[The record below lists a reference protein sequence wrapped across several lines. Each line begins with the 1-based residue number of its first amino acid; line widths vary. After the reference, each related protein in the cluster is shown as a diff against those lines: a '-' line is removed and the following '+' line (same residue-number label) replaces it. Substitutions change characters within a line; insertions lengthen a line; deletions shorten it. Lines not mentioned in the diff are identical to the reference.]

1 MIARTTE
8 LRQRRDQARKQ
19 LTREALLDASE
30 RVFALRGYH
39 RTQVSDIVSEAK
51 VGQGTFYR
59 HFQSKR
65 VLFDA
70 LFDRLTSGLLG
81 GFEAPVGPLPETLG
95 EYREMS
101 LRGAIQATRVI
112 EEHAAALRII
122 LRDGPSIDDAFAAR
136 LEAVYGQMSQIGR
149 IYLDHAVKKG
159 LVPAQDTELVGHVVV
174 GYAIRVLTLWLDGR
188 LPERSS
194 EDVVRKLVDFSVL
207 GFAGQ
212 LPFKDVSA

>member
-1 MIARTTE
+1 MARTTE
-8 LRQRRDQARKQ
+8 LRERRDQARKQ
-19 LTREALLDASE
+19 RTREALLDAAE
-30 RVFALRGYH
+30 CVFALRGYH

-59 HFQSKR
+59 HFPSKR

-70 LFDRLTSGLLG
+70 LFDRLTAGLLG
-81 GFEAPVGPLPETLG
+81 GFEAPVGPLPETLE

-136 LEAVYGQMSQIGR
+136 LEAVYQRMTQIGR
-149 IYLDHAVKKG
+149 IYLDHAVKEG

-174 GYAIRVLTLWLDGR
+174 GYATRVLTLWLDGR
-188 LPERSS
+188 LAGRNS
-194 EDVVRKLVDFSVL
+194 EDVVRKLVDFSLV
-207 GFAGQ
+207 GFTGR
-212 LPFKDVSA
+212 LPS